1 MDDGGGAQY
10 CGVVVEGAGCPD
22 GVFDDGVLHP
32 PATVAGQ
39 RPSPAAGDA
48 EDETNLSRSAIGQVI
63 FNGDTEIYRARQRVT
78 KRLQQAQNKLPEGV
92 ETPQL

>member
-1 MDDGGGAQY
+1 
-10 CGVVVEGAGCPD
+10 
-22 GVFDDGVLHP
+22 
-32 PATVAGQ
+32 
-39 RPSPAAGDA
+39 
-48 EDETNLSRSAIGQVI
+48 VI